1 MKGQDRAVLVWDRL
15 KDELG
20 YTSALPW
27 SIFAASPRRAGAS
40 LLACCIGALNYPAAS
55 CGVSAR
61 RDKNVPEGVTP
72 ECINRGSSL
81 ELAWIPA

>member
-1 MKGQDRAVLVWDRL
+1 MKDSDRVVLLYDRL

-40 LLACCIGALNYPAAS
+40 LLACGIGALNQRD
-55 CGVSAR
+55 GVGGRERFPGAT
-61 RDKNVPEGVTP
+61 K
-72 ECINRGSSL
+72 SSL
-81 ELAWIPA
+81 NRPAVFAELPDARQFLNAL